1 MCKRDQR
8 DISGYINV
16 DLDIPVCAETSDND
30 IVSDLLSARN
40 PVEDDMTQEADDQP
54 APEPPTVAEDMTDHN
69 TLRRFF
75 KSENDTAHELS
86 VMCSLYKSLFKSD
99 MKKRFSRQSCIHD
112 FFKR

>member
-54 APEPPTVAEDMTDHN
+54 APEPPNLAEDMTAHD

-75 KSENDTAHELS
+75 
-86 VMCSLYKSLFKSD
+86 
-99 MKKRFSRQSCIHD
+99 
-112 FFKR
+112 